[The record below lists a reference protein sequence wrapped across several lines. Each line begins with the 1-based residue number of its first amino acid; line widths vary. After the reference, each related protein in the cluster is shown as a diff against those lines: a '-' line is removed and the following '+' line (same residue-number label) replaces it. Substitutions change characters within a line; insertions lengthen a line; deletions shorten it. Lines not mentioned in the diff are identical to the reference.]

1 MRRKTT
7 IIFCSFYIFIA
18 GFSAHGENVREPEA
32 ADVPGRGA
40 AAVEMARYEKEF
52 SSVRLE
58 PARRNSQSG
67 IAVIFEGTDDLHY
80 YARPETAPAPG
91 YELRIE
97 AKADQFDF
105 GKALFPKWSIFQDP
119 AGKQVEVYAGGF
131 TVFLPIATVIAP
143 PTTSGDVQVKISG
156 MACTST
162 VCLSPFEKT
171 LRMKVDW
178 NQRQSWKEISLEGPY
193 GGGWPSSTS
202 TQPVWFALGL
212 AFLAGLALNIMPC
225 VWPVLPLIVM
235 RIVGQAKESR
245 SLKRSEGA
253 RLQTAERFFAALRM
267 TKQQML
273 GLTFC
278 LGILLFFAALA
289 GANIVLQVFYGM
301 VLQWGDQFRS
311 PIFVAA
317 MALLLVLLAVFM
329 FGVFTITVPSSI
341 GGKASSRGG
350 YFAALGMGFL
360 AAILSTPCS
369 FGILAAAFAWAQS
382 QPLLPASIAIMI
394 IGVGMALPYAVLT
407 SMPGL
412 LDRLPRPGRWMEL
425 FKQGIG
431 FVLLV
436 IAVKLVTA
444 LPQARIGGVLYFGV
458 VLGFCAWIWG
468 TWVGYGATPARKW
481 LVRLLAIALA
491 LGAGWVFLPAPSYEL
506 IDWQNYDALS
516 VQTAPEQGHP
526 VLIKFTAD
534 WCLACRTVEKLVY
547 SRKDIAGL
555 IGQKGVLAIKA
566 DTSEWDSPATLA
578 LKHAYNE
585 PGVPVSMLFVPGKKE
600 PIKWRGILF
609 ANKLKSRLEQLPDK
623 PNR

>member
-1 MRRKTT
+1 
-7 IIFCSFYIFIA
+7 
-18 GFSAHGENVREPEA
+18 
-32 ADVPGRGA
+32 
-40 AAVEMARYEKEF
+40 
-52 SSVRLE
+52 
-58 PARRNSQSG
+58 
-67 IAVIFEGTDDLHY
+67 
-80 YARPETAPAPG
+80 
-91 YELRIE
+91 
-97 AKADQFDF
+97 
-105 GKALFPKWSIFQDP
+105 
-119 AGKQVEVYAGGF
+119 
-131 TVFLPIATVIAP
+131 
-143 PTTSGDVQVKISG
+143 
-156 MACTST
+156 
-162 VCLSPFEKT
+162 
-171 LRMKVDW
+171 
-178 NQRQSWKEISLEGPY
+178 
-193 GGGWPSSTS
+193 
-202 TQPVWFALGL
+202 
-212 AFLAGLALNIMPC
+212 
-225 VWPVLPLIVM
+225 
-235 RIVGQAKESR
+235 
-245 SLKRSEGA
+245 
-253 RLQTAERFFAALRM
+253 
-267 TKQQML
+267 
-273 GLTFC
+273 
-278 LGILLFFAALA
+278 
-289 GANIVLQVFYGM
+289 M

-382 QPLLPASIAIMI
+382 QPLLPASIAIII

-468 TWVGYGATPARKW
+468 TWVGYGARPARKW

-516 VQTAPEQGHP
+516 VQRALEQGRP

-547 SRKDIAGL
+547 SRKDIARL

-600 PIKWRGILF
+600 PIKWRGIFF